1 MNAISRL
8 REFLVRQAFT
18 PAENDRRLLASTP
31 LCVLGPAPT
40 P

>member
-8 REFLVRQAFT
+8 REFIARQAFT
-18 PAENDRRLLASTP
+18 PADNERRLLASTP

-40 P
+40 R